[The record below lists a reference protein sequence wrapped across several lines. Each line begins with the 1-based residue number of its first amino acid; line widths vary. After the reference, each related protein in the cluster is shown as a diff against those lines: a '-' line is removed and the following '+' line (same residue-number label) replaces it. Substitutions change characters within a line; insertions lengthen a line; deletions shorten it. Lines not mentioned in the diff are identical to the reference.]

1 MNELSKNYIAYVCSY
16 FHLGRKIK
24 VRKELTEQI
33 KEHEHDYYSLTD
45 ELVSFGHPKSMAYTM
60 GYRPFLTHQFHRD
73 LLGKFTYIVL
83 VFFDLLLLI
92 ASFFYLA
99 SFGYIYAPKFVADVM
114 AHKYVSLFFIHPFL
128 CICIAF
134 ALFLMVFVIAD
145 CTRKDKVE
153 EDLSWNEER
162 LKSIPSYRAYSH
174 HLYESIIMIAITI
187 YFIVFTVVFTLNIVD
202 YNKSTNALIRT
213 IFYFLQP
220 YLATIYLSYFLD
232 LTKRTYNKAYLIMS
246 LITNLLILIPVNIA
260 VIRSQFLTDFMLP
273 VATRSA
279 NGLINVFVVTSVMA
293 IEGMVIFKIFKNT
306 INLWR
311 LHLSNSPQRQDDKD

>member
-16 FHLGRKIK
+16 FHLGKKIK
-24 VRKELTEQI
+24 VRKELTKQI
-33 KEHEHDYYSLTD
+33 EENEHDYYSLND

-60 GYRPFLTHQFHRD
+60 GYRPLLTHQFHRD
-73 LLGKFTYIVL
+73 LLGKFTYILL

-99 SFGYIYAPKFVADVM
+99 TFGYIYAPHFISNIM
-114 AHKYVSLFFIHPFL
+114 SHKYISLFFIHPFL

-153 EDLSWNEER
+153 EDLSWNLER
-162 LKSIPSYRAYSH
+162 LKNIPSYRTYSH
-174 HLYESIIMIAITI
+174 HLYESIMMVAITI
-187 YFIVFTVVFTLNIVD
+187 YFIVFALFFTMNIVD

-246 LITNLLILIPVNIA
+246 LITNFLILIPVNIA

-279 NGLINVFVVTSVMA
+279 NGLINVFVVTAVIA
-293 IEGMVIFKIFKNT
+293 IEGIVIFKMFKNAA
-306 INLWR
+306 NLWR
-311 LHLSNSPQRQDDKD
+311 LHLSKINK